1 MEKPT
6 EEEDG
11 FFWGGRSLATQRLVQ
26 SDVTVDGGVAAVL
39 VINFPYRGMF
49 LVFLKNNSWSA
60 TGRHPPAEWQFDF
73 DNVFICGSLEKN
85 PKPKE
90 GRKNDNLPNKRKK
103 MDASEI
109 FASQRQHAWPV
120 QDEDGVYDLTL
131 GGLELGISLQ

>member
-1 MEKPT
+1 MKFLERAGKTRMEKPT

-73 DNVFICGSLEKN
+73 DNVFICGSL
-85 PKPKE
+85 
-90 GRKNDNLPNKRKK
+90 G
-103 MDASEI
+103 
-109 FASQRQHAWPV
+109 
-120 QDEDGVYDLTL
+120 L
-131 GGLELGISLQ
+131 GGIITNTSCPRDRCS